1 MQPPALAVTRE
12 RIDCLRRE
20 RERVRV
26 ALSSS
31 PLLTRV
37 WPSEAN
43 FLLVD
48 AYDGGLVLDRLAA
61 VGLIVRDF
69 RGKSGLGESIRIT
82 IGTPEQNDR
91 IIRSLS

>member
-1 MQPPALAVTRE
+1 LLV
-12 RIDCLRRE
+12 RE
-20 RERVRV
+20 RERVRA

-31 PLLTRV
+31 PLLTRIC
-37 WPSEAN
+37 PSEAN
-43 FLLVD
+43 FLLVE
-48 AYDGGLVLDRLAA
+48 AYDGKVVLDRLAA

-69 RGKSGLGESIRIT
+69 RGKSGLGEAIRIT